1 MTKRAI
7 YASALEHVTRTEGL
21 LSRLREAEIALT
33 EARKTL
39 STLLLNGFDGESE
52 EEPTK
57 EEQVA
62 ATRRCRKAACRRR
75 CLGTR

>member
-1 MTKRAI
+1 MAKRAI

-21 LSRLREAEIALT
+21 LSGLREAEIALT
-33 EARKTL
+33 EAPEAL
-39 STLLLNGFDGESE
+39 SSFLLNAFDGESE

-75 CLGTR
+75 GLGTR